1 MEICYICGKQLSDNN
16 SSETVK
22 RHKEHIIHNGLYGRL
37 KSSNI
42 LCEQCGSAYSKNDAK
57 FIELFNGF
65 IELLRDYL
73 YAKDH
78 GKDKAKRLRAYFNP
92 EKENKTEVEYFAGK
106 VYPITPYYEVNKDTQ
121 EVKIFAHKDRLKH
134 FETVLLKE
142 NPELKESILR

>member
-57 FIELFNGF
+57 FIELF
-65 IELLRDYL
+65 IIIYMQ
-73 YAKDH
+73 KIM
-78 GKDKAKRLRAYFNP
+78 GKIKQS
-92 EKENKTEVEYFAGK
+92 V
-106 VYPITPYYEVNKDTQ
+106 
-121 EVKIFAHKDRLKH
+121 
-134 FETVLLKE
+134 
-142 NPELKESILR
+142 